1 MTLSEQTTLLLKE
14 SKKCLIRHLEMREKD
29 TTPDF
34 FAVVK
39 PHADKWNSFIIDWRE
54 QARLWIEENR
64 PKYMRI
70 QQIDAAIEAFN
81 QYVVQSFYKETGK
94 KRFAQSIQSTCY
106 TLQTFIQAIEQVG
119 EKLDN
124 QEKSNW

>member
-14 SKKCLIRHLEMREKD
+14 SQYCLTRHQEMRDTD

-39 PHADKWNSFIIDWRE
+39 PHADKWHSFMIKWRE
-54 QARLWIEENR
+54 LARLWIEENR
-64 PKYMRI
+64 PKHMRI

-94 KRFAQSIQSTCY
+94 KRFGQSIQSTCY
-106 TLQTFIQAIEQVG
+106 TLQTFIHAIEQEG
-119 EKLDN
+119 EKLD

>member
-1 MTLSEQTTLLLKE
+1 MTLIEQTTLLLKE
-14 SKKCLIRHLEMREKD
+14 SQSCLSRHLEMRETD

-34 FAVVK
+34 FTVVK
-39 PHADKWNSFIIDWRE
+39 PHADQWHTYLIGWRE
-54 QARLWIEENR
+54 QSRLWIEEYR
-64 PKYMRI
+64 PKHMRI

-106 TLQTFIQAIEQVG
+106 TLQTFIHAIEQEG
-119 EKLDN
+119 EKIDK
-124 QEKSNW
+124 EKGNR

>member
-1 MTLSEQTTLLLKE
+1 MTLNEQTTLILRE
-14 SKKCLIRHLEMREKD
+14 SQSCLTRHQEMREAD

-34 FAVVK
+34 FTVVK
-39 PHADKWNSFIIDWRE
+39 PHADKWHSYLVDWRE
-54 QARLWIEENR
+54 QSRLWIEENR
-64 PKYMRI
+64 PRYMRI

-106 TLQTFIQAIEQVG
+106 TLQTFIHAIEQEG
-119 EKLDN
+119 EKLD
-124 QEKSNW
+124 QEKSDW